1 MSKSGKI
8 LAVVA
13 VVVALAAAGGILW
26 LSSAMD
32 NLGSI
37 RIEVEEVPCGLE
49 WGMTMEE
56 ARTVMESAGYIEQE
70 CSMRNVLMY
79 LVPAY
84 QGQYKARCNMALDF
98 GDRGALEWVYCRFEK
113 ESSEAITITD
123 KTLDE
128 LEAVF
133 LKNYEKKSKEIFVD
147 PDPIAVYEY
156 CLMSKTLVSFMRN
169 DTAFMVSFEDR
180 EAEDMPEFIDALRE
194 EFGK

>member
-13 VVVALAAAGGILW
+13 VVVVLAAAGGILW

-37 RIEVEEVPCGLE
+37 KIEVEEVPCGLE

-84 QGQYKARCNMALDF
+84 QGQYKARCNMLLNF
-98 GDRGALEWVYCRFEK
+98 NKRGALEWVYCRFEK
-113 ESSEAITITD
+113 EATEAIAITEE
-123 KTLDE
+123 TLDE
-128 LEAVF
+128 LEDAFKRV
-133 LKNYEKKSKEIFVD
+133 YEKKSEEILVD
-147 PDPIAVYEY
+147 PDPIAAYEY
-156 CLMSKTLVSFMRN
+156 CLMERTLVSFMRN
-169 DTAFMVSFEDR
+169 GTAFMVVFEDR
-180 EAEDMPEFIDALRE
+180 EAEDMPEYIEALRE